1 MRMDSYEILKMD
13 YRVCNNLMTLTG
25 MLFDFSN
32 SNFGLNIVGL
42 MTKMHIANKYG
53 YFIYNLFAIQSST
66 GLPGLTRLFCQN
78 FSNSIR
84 TFLLIY
90 FISFPF
96 RFRISMPASLSGFN
110 FIIKIPGILALQQRI
125 YL

>member
-1 MRMDSYEILKMD
+1 MDSYEILKMD

-66 GLPGLTRLFCQN
+66 GITWFDKVV
-78 FSNSIR
+78 
-84 TFLLIY
+84 
-90 FISFPF
+90 
-96 RFRISMPASLSGFN
+96 LSKF
-110 FIIKIPGILALQQRI
+110 F
-125 YL
+125 